1 MSQDD
6 TTNRK
11 RDSLEE
17 EEVDTGLTDG
27 LRRAKRIK
35 IEQADDEYSDEE
47 EDIIVASKRGRSRPK
62 QRQGCSHTTFITGKP
77 TKFYTAFS
85 FSS

>member
-17 EEVDTGLTDG
+17 EEDGMGLTDG

-35 IEQADDEYSDEE
+35 IEQAGDEYSDEE

-62 QRQGCSHTTFITGKP
+62 QR
-77 TKFYTAFS
+77 
-85 FSS
+85 